1 MSRDSNEKLRQ
12 ILSVLIAFTL
22 GICGWYMNRLVG
34 EVDKANEGIV
44 SVSVQV
50 ARLETQVNGIEKRL
64 DERVSIEPRYAKDRN
79 VAVSS
84 LQDPFAEHSKDE
96 SR

>member
-1 MSRDSNEKLRQ
+1 MSRENHERLWQ
-12 ILSVLIAFTL
+12 ALGVVLAFTVGL
-22 GICGWYMNRLVG
+22 CGWYMNRLVE
-34 EVDKANEGIV
+34 EVDKANDGIM

-64 DERVSIEPRYAKDRN
+64 DQRIAVEPFAFHDF
-79 VAVSS
+79 VAVNSRPS
-84 LQDPFAEHSKDE
+84 QSAGHPTDE